1 MIFKNLQQQPP
12 DKILALMTAFK
23 EDPRDQK
30 LDLGVG
36 VYKDPTGITPIMRS
50 IKLAEKK
57 WWEIESSKSYVG
69 LVGDPA
75 FSDAM
80 ISLVLGNSIPRNLI
94 ASAATPGGT
103 GAVRQ
108 GFELF
113 KIANS
118 GVRVFVSDPTWP
130 NHISILQYLNIPF
143 ETYRYF
149 DNETRGVD
157 FDSMVS
163 DLSRAKAGDVILL
176 HGCCHNPTGA
186 NLDKQQWK
194 IIIDLLNKNGA
205 TPMID
210 LAYQG
215 FGDGLEEDAYATRLI
230 AESVPETVIASS
242 CSKNFGIYRERAGLL
257 MLISQDSS
265 KRNINQSMLA
275 YLNRQN
281 YSFPPDHGS
290 RLVSIVLNDKDLRS
304 DWMSELE
311 DIRTS
316 LLNLRVQLADELQK
330 ISGSDRFSFI
340 ASHRGMFSRL
350 GATPSQVDKMR
361 KEFGIYMVS
370 DSRFNVAGLN
380 NDCLLYTSPSPRDQR
395 GSRMPSS
402 A

>member
-57 WWEIESSKSYVG
+57 WWEIESSKAYVG

-75 FSDAM
+75 FSDAI

-113 KIANS
+113 KIANP

-186 NLDKQQWK
+186 NLDKKQWK

-311 DIRTS
+311 DIRNS
-316 LLNLRVQLADELQK
+316 LLNLRVQLSDELQK

-380 NDCLLYTSPSPRDQR
+380 NETVPALAKAIIET
-395 GSRMPSS
+395 GV
-402 A
+402 

>member
-75 FSDAM
+75 FSDAI

-113 KIANS
+113 KIANP

-163 DLSRAKAGDVILL
+163 DLSRAKAGDVVLL

-194 IIIDLLNKNGA
+194 IIVDLLNKNGS

-215 FGDGLEEDAYATRLI
+215 FGDGLEEDVYATRLI

-257 MLISQDSS
+257 MLVSQDSS

-311 DIRTS
+311 DIRNS
-316 LLNLRVQLADELQK
+316 LLNLRVQLSDELQK

-350 GATPSQVDKMR
+350 GATPSQVEKMR
-361 KEFGIYMVS
+361 TEFGIYMVS

-380 NDCLLYTSPSPRDQR
+380 NETVPALAKAIVET
-395 GSRMPSS
+395 GV
-402 A
+402 

>member
-1 MIFKNLQQQPP
+1 MILKNIQNQPP

-23 EDPRDQK
+23 NDPRDQK

-36 VYKDPTGITPIMRS
+36 VYKDPNGNTPIMRS
-50 IKLAEKK
+50 IKAAEKK
-57 WWEIESSKSYVG
+57 WWEIENSKSYVG

-75 FSDAM
+75 FSDAI
-80 ISLVLGNSIPRNLI
+80 ISLVLGNNIPKNLI

-113 KIANS
+113 KIANPD
-118 GVRVFVSDPTWP
+118 VRVFVSDPTWP
-130 NHISILQYLNIPF
+130 NHISILHYLNIPC

-157 FDSMVS
+157 FGSMVA

-186 NLDKQQWK
+186 NLNKQQWQ
-194 IIIDLLNKNGA
+194 IIIDLLKKSGA

-215 FGDGLEEDAYATRLI
+215 FGDGLDDDAYATRLI
-230 AESVPETVIASS
+230 VESVPETVIASS

-257 MLISQDSS
+257 MLVSQDSS
-265 KRNINQSMLA
+265 RRKINQSMLA
-275 YLNRQN
+275 FLNRQN

-290 RLVSIVLNDKDLRS
+290 RLVSIVLNDTDLRS

-311 DIRTS
+311 DIRNS
-316 LLNLRVQLADELQK
+316 LLNLRIQLSNELQK

-340 ASHRGMFSRL
+340 ASHKGMFSRL
-350 GATPSQVDKMR
+350 GATPSQVEKMR

-380 NDCLLYTSPSPRDQR
+380 YKTVPAFAKAIIETGL
-395 GSRMPSS
+395 
-402 A
+402 

>member
-1 MIFKNLQQQPP
+1 MILKNIQNQPP

-23 EDPRDQK
+23 NDPREQK

-36 VYKDPTGITPIMRS
+36 VYKDPNGNTPIMRS
-50 IKLAEKK
+50 IKAAEKK

-75 FSDAM
+75 FSDAL
-80 ISLVLGNSIPRNLI
+80 ISLVLGSNIPKNLI

-113 KIANS
+113 KIANPEL
-118 GVRVFVSDPTWP
+118 RVFVSDPTWP
-130 NHISILQYLNIPF
+130 NHISILKYLNISC

-149 DNETRGVD
+149 DRETRGVD
-157 FDSMVS
+157 FDAMVA
-163 DLSRAKAGDVILL
+163 DLARAKPGDVILL

-186 NLDKQQWK
+186 NLNKQQWQV
-194 IIIDLLNKNGA
+194 ITDLLNKSGA

-230 AESVPETVIASS
+230 SESVPETVIASS
-242 CSKNFGIYRERAGLL
+242 CSKNFGIYRDRAGLL
-257 MLISQDSS
+257 MIVSQDSS
-265 KRNINQSMLA
+265 RLNINQSMLA
-275 YLNRQN
+275 FLNRQN

-290 RLVSIVLNDKDLRS
+290 RLVSIVLNDTDLRI

-311 DIRTS
+311 DIRNS
-316 LLNLRVQLADELQK
+316 LLNLRLQLSNELQSL
-330 ISGSDRFSFI
+330 SGSDRFSFI
-340 ASHRGMFSRL
+340 TSHRGMFSRL
-350 GATPSQVDKMR
+350 GASPSQVEKMR
-361 KEFGIYMVS
+361 EEFGIYMVS

-380 NDCLLYTSPSPRDQR
+380 KETVPVLAEAIIKT
-395 GSRMPSS
+395 GV
-402 A
+402 

>member
-69 LVGDPA
+69 LAGDPA
-75 FSDAM
+75 FSAAI

-113 KIANS
+113 KVANP

-194 IIIDLLNKNGA
+194 IIVNLLNKNGA

-215 FGDGLEEDAYATRLI
+215 FGDGLEEDVYATRLI

-257 MLISQDSS
+257 MLVSQDSS

-311 DIRTS
+311 DIRNS
-316 LLNLRVQLADELQK
+316 LLNLRVQLSNELQK

-350 GATPSQVDKMR
+350 GATPSQVEKMR
-361 KEFGIYMVS
+361 TEFGIYMVS

-380 NDCLLYTSPSPRDQR
+380 NETVPAFAKAIIET
-395 GSRMPSS
+395 GV
-402 A
+402 

>member
-69 LVGDPA
+69 LAGDPA
-75 FSDAM
+75 FSDAI

-113 KIANS
+113 KVANP

-215 FGDGLEEDAYATRLI
+215 FGDGLEEDVYATRLI
-230 AESVPETVIASS
+230 AETVPETVIASS

-257 MLISQDSS
+257 MLVSQDSS

-311 DIRTS
+311 DIRNS
-316 LLNLRVQLADELQK
+316 LLNLRVQLSNELQK

-350 GATPSQVDKMR
+350 GATPSQVEKMR
-361 KEFGIYMVS
+361 TEFGIYMVS

-380 NDCLLYTSPSPRDQR
+380 SETVPALAKAIIET
-395 GSRMPSS
+395 GV
-402 A
+402 

>member
-69 LVGDPA
+69 LVGDPV

-113 KIANS
+113 KIANP

-311 DIRTS
+311 DIRNS
-316 LLNLRVQLADELQK
+316 LLNLRVQLSDELQK

-350 GATPSQVDKMR
+350 GATPSQVEKMR
-361 KEFGIYMVS
+361 TEFGIYMVS

-380 NDCLLYTSPSPRDQR
+380 NETVPALAKAIVET
-395 GSRMPSS
+395 GV
-402 A
+402 

>member
-69 LVGDPA
+69 LAGDPA
-75 FSDAM
+75 FSDAI
-80 ISLVLGNSIPRNLI
+80 ISLVLGNSIPRNSI

-113 KIANS
+113 KVANP

-194 IIIDLLNKNGA
+194 IIVDLLNKNGA

-215 FGDGLEEDAYATRLI
+215 FGDGLEEDVYATRLI

-257 MLISQDSS
+257 MLVSQDSS

-311 DIRTS
+311 DIRNS
-316 LLNLRVQLADELQK
+316 LLNLRVQLSNELQK

-340 ASHRGMFSRL
+340 ASHRGMFTQL
-350 GATPSQVDKMR
+350 GATPSQVEKMR
-361 KEFGIYMVS
+361 TEFGIYMVS

-380 NDCLLYTSPSPRDQR
+380 SETVPALAKAIIET
-395 GSRMPSS
+395 GV
-402 A
+402 

>member
-75 FSDAM
+75 FSDAI

-113 KIANS
+113 KIANP

-215 FGDGLEEDAYATRLI
+215 FGDGLEEDAYATCLI

-242 CSKNFGIYRERAGLL
+242 CPKNFGIYRERAGLL

-340 ASHRGMFSRL
+340 ASHRGMFSRV
-350 GATPSQVDKMR
+350 GATPSQVEKMR

-380 NDCLLYTSPSPRDQR
+380 NDTVPALAKAIIET
-395 GSRMPSS
+395 GV
-402 A
+402 

>member
-75 FSDAM
+75 FSDAI

-113 KIANS
+113 KIANP

-194 IIIDLLNKNGA
+194 LIIDLLNKNGA

-230 AESVPETVIASS
+230 ADSVPETVIASS

-311 DIRTS
+311 DIRNS
-316 LLNLRVQLADELQK
+316 LLNLRVQLSDELQK

-340 ASHRGMFSRL
+340 ASHRGMFSQL
-350 GATPSQVDKMR
+350 GATPSQVEKMR

-380 NDCLLYTSPSPRDQR
+380 NETVPVLAKAIIET
-395 GSRMPSS
+395 GV
-402 A
+402 

>member
-1 MIFKNLQQQPP
+1 MIFKNLQNQPP

-23 EDPRDQK
+23 DDPREQK

-36 VYKDPTGITPIMRS
+36 VYKDPHGNTPIMRS
-50 IKLAEKK
+50 IKAAEKK
-57 WWEIESSKSYVG
+57 WWEIENSKSYVG

-75 FSDAM
+75 FSDAI
-80 ISLVLGNSIPRNLI
+80 ISLVLGSNIPKNLI

-113 KIANS
+113 KIANPDL
-118 GVRVFVSDPTWP
+118 RVFVSDPTWP
-130 NHISILQYLNIPF
+130 NHISILQYLNIPC

-157 FDSMVS
+157 FDSMVA

-186 NLDKQQWK
+186 NLNNQQWQ
-194 IIIDLLNKNGA
+194 IIIEVLNKSGA

-215 FGDGLEEDAYATRLI
+215 FGDGIEEDAYATRLI

-257 MLISQDSS
+257 MLVSQDSS
-265 KRNINQSMLA
+265 RRNTNQTMLA
-275 YLNRQN
+275 FLNRQN
-281 YSFPPDHGS
+281 FSFPPDHGS
-290 RLVSIVLNDKDLRS
+290 RLVSIVLNDTDLRI

-316 LLNLRVQLADELQK
+316 LLNLRLQLSNELQK
-330 ISGSDRFSFI
+330 LSGSDRFSFI
-340 ASHRGMFSRL
+340 ASHKGMFSRL
-350 GATPSQVDKMR
+350 GASPLQVEKMR
-361 KEFGIYMVS
+361 EKFGIYMVS

-380 NDCLLYTSPSPRDQR
+380 NETIPILAKAIIQT
-395 GSRMPSS
+395 GV
-402 A
+402 

>member
-69 LVGDPA
+69 LAGDPA
-75 FSDAM
+75 FSDAI

-113 KIANS
+113 KVANP

-163 DLSRAKAGDVILL
+163 DLSRAKAGDVVLL

-194 IIIDLLNKNGA
+194 IIVDLLNKNGA

-215 FGDGLEEDAYATRLI
+215 FGDGLEEDVYATRLI

-257 MLISQDSS
+257 MLVSQDSS

-311 DIRTS
+311 DIRNS
-316 LLNLRVQLADELQK
+316 LLNLRVQLSNELQK

-350 GATPSQVDKMR
+350 GATPSQVEKMR
-361 KEFGIYMVS
+361 TEFGIYMVS

-380 NDCLLYTSPSPRDQR
+380 NETVPALAKAIIET
-395 GSRMPSS
+395 GV
-402 A
+402 

>member
-1 MIFKNLQQQPP
+1 M
-12 DKILALMTAFK
+12 
-23 EDPRDQK
+23 
-30 LDLGVG
+30 
-36 VYKDPTGITPIMRS
+36 
-50 IKLAEKK
+50 
-57 WWEIESSKSYVG
+57 
-69 LVGDPA
+69 
-75 FSDAM
+75 
-80 ISLVLGNSIPRNLI
+80 GNSIPRNLI

-113 KIANS
+113 KVANP

-157 FDSMVS
+157 SDSMVS

-311 DIRTS
+311 DIRNS
-316 LLNLRVQLADELQK
+316 LLNLRVQLSTELQK
-330 ISGSDRFSFI
+330 ISGSDCSSFI
-340 ASHRGMFSRL
+340 ASHRGMISRL
-350 GATPSQVDKMR
+350 GATPSQVEQMR
-361 KEFGIYMVS
+361 TEFGIFMVF

-380 NDCLLYTSPSPRDQR
+380 NETVPALAKAIIET
-395 GSRMPSS
+395 GV
-402 A
+402 

>member
-1 MIFKNLQQQPP
+1 MILKNIQNQPP

-23 EDPRDQK
+23 NDPRDQK

-36 VYKDPTGITPIMRS
+36 VYKDPNGNTPIMRS
-50 IKLAEKK
+50 IKAAEKK

-75 FSDAM
+75 FSDAL
-80 ISLVLGNSIPRNLI
+80 ISLVLGSNIPKNLI

-113 KIANS
+113 KIANPEL
-118 GVRVFVSDPTWP
+118 RVFVSDPTWP
-130 NHISILQYLNIPF
+130 NHISILKYLNIPC

-157 FDSMVS
+157 FDSMVA
-163 DLSRAKAGDVILL
+163 DLARAKAGDVILL

-186 NLDKQQWK
+186 NLNKQQWQE
-194 IIIDLLNKNGA
+194 ITDLLNKSGA

-215 FGDGLEEDAYATRLI
+215 FGDGLEEDAHATRLI

-242 CSKNFGIYRERAGLL
+242 CSKNFGIYRDRAGLL
-257 MLISQDSS
+257 MLVSQDSS
-265 KRNINQSMLA
+265 RRNTNQSMLA
-275 YLNRQN
+275 FLNRQN

-290 RLVSIVLNDKDLRS
+290 RLVSIVLNDTDLRI

-311 DIRTS
+311 DIRNS
-316 LLNLRVQLADELQK
+316 LLNLRLQLSNELQK
-330 ISGSDRFSFI
+330 LSGSDRFSFI

-350 GATPSQVDKMR
+350 GASPLQVEKMR
-361 KEFGIYMVS
+361 EEFGIYMVS

-380 NDCLLYTSPSPRDQR
+380 TETVPILAKAIIQT
-395 GSRMPSS
+395 GI
-402 A
+402 

>member
-75 FSDAM
+75 FSDAI
-80 ISLVLGNSIPRNLI
+80 ISLVLGNNIPRNLI

-113 KIANS
+113 KVANPD
-118 GVRVFVSDPTWP
+118 VRVFVSDPTWP

-194 IIIDLLNKNGA
+194 IIVNLLNKNGA

-215 FGDGLEEDAYATRLI
+215 FGDGLEEDVYATRLI

-257 MLISQDSS
+257 MLVSQDSS

-311 DIRTS
+311 DIRNS
-316 LLNLRVQLADELQK
+316 LLNLRVQLSNELQK

-350 GATPSQVDKMR
+350 GATPSQVEKMR
-361 KEFGIYMVS
+361 TEFGIYMVS

-380 NDCLLYTSPSPRDQR
+380 NETVPALAKAIIET
-395 GSRMPSS
+395 GV
-402 A
+402 

>member
-75 FSDAM
+75 FSDAI

-113 KIANS
+113 KIANP

-242 CSKNFGIYRERAGLL
+242 CSKNFGIYRERTGLL

-350 GATPSQVDKMR
+350 GATPSQVEKMR

-380 NDCLLYTSPSPRDQR
+380 NDTVPALAKAIIET
-395 GSRMPSS
+395 GV
-402 A
+402 

>member
-57 WWEIESSKSYVG
+57 WWEIESSKSYVS

-75 FSDAM
+75 FSDAI
-80 ISLVLGNSIPRNLI
+80 ISLVLGNNIPRNLI

-108 GFELF
+108 GCELF
-113 KIANS
+113 KIANPD
-118 GVRVFVSDPTWP
+118 VRVFVSDPTWP

-194 IIIDLLNKNGA
+194 IIVDLLNKNGA

-215 FGDGLEEDAYATRLI
+215 FGDGLEEDVYATRLI

-257 MLISQDSS
+257 MLVSQDSS

-311 DIRTS
+311 DIRNS
-316 LLNLRVQLADELQK
+316 LLNLRVQLSNELQK

-340 ASHRGMFSRL
+340 ASHRGMFTRL
-350 GATPSQVDKMR
+350 GATPSQVEKMR
-361 KEFGIYMVS
+361 TEFGIYMVS

-380 NDCLLYTSPSPRDQR
+380 NETVPALAKAIIET
-395 GSRMPSS
+395 GV
-402 A
+402 

>member
-69 LVGDPA
+69 LAGDPA
-75 FSDAM
+75 FSDAI
-80 ISLVLGNSIPRNLI
+80 ISLVLGSSIPRNFI

-113 KIANS
+113 KVANP

-215 FGDGLEEDAYATRLI
+215 FGDGLEEDVYATRLI

-257 MLISQDSS
+257 MLVSQDSS

-311 DIRTS
+311 DIRNS
-316 LLNLRVQLADELQK
+316 LLNLRVQLSNELQK

-340 ASHRGMFSRL
+340 ASHRGMFTQL
-350 GATPSQVDKMR
+350 GATPSQVEKMR
-361 KEFGIYMVS
+361 TEFGIYMVS

-380 NDCLLYTSPSPRDQR
+380 NETVPALAKAIIET
-395 GSRMPSS
+395 GV
-402 A
+402 

>member
-12 DKILALMTAFK
+12 DKILALMNEFK

-75 FSDAM
+75 FSDAI

-113 KIANS
+113 KIANP

-130 NHISILQYLNIPF
+130 NHISILQYLNIPS
-143 ETYRYF
+143 ENYRYF

-290 RLVSIVLNDKDLRS
+290 RLVSIVLNDKDLRF

-311 DIRTS
+311 DIRNS
-316 LLNLRVQLADELQK
+316 LLNLRVQLSDELQK
-330 ISGSDRFSFI
+330 ISGSNRFSFI

-350 GATPSQVDKMR
+350 GATPSQVEKMR

-380 NDCLLYTSPSPRDQR
+380 NETVPALAKAIIET
-395 GSRMPSS
+395 GV
-402 A
+402 

>member
-69 LVGDPA
+69 LAGDPA
-75 FSDAM
+75 FSDAI

-113 KIANS
+113 KVANP

-194 IIIDLLNKNGA
+194 IIVNLLNKNGA

-215 FGDGLEEDAYATRLI
+215 FGDGLEEDVYATRLI

-311 DIRTS
+311 DIRNS
-316 LLNLRVQLADELQK
+316 LLNLRVQLSNELQK

-350 GATPSQVDKMR
+350 GATPSQVEKMR
-361 KEFGIYMVS
+361 TEFGIYMVS

-380 NDCLLYTSPSPRDQR
+380 NETVPAFAKAIIET
-395 GSRMPSS
+395 GV
-402 A
+402 

>member
-1 MIFKNLQQQPP
+1 MILKNIQNQPP

-23 EDPRDQK
+23 NDPRDQK

-36 VYKDPTGITPIMRS
+36 VYKDPNGNTPIMRS
-50 IKLAEKK
+50 IKAAEKK

-75 FSDAM
+75 FSDAL
-80 ISLVLGNSIPRNLI
+80 ISLVLGSNIPKNLI

-113 KIANS
+113 KIANPEL
-118 GVRVFVSDPTWP
+118 RVFVSDPTWP
-130 NHISILQYLNIPF
+130 NHISILKYLNIPC

-157 FDSMVS
+157 FDSMVA
-163 DLSRAKAGDVILL
+163 DLARAKAGDVILL

-186 NLDKQQWK
+186 NLNKQQWQE
-194 IIIDLLNKNGA
+194 ITDLLNKSGA

-230 AESVPETVIASS
+230 SESVSETVIASS
-242 CSKNFGIYRERAGLL
+242 CSKNFGIYRDRAGLL
-257 MLISQDSS
+257 MLVSQDSS
-265 KRNINQSMLA
+265 RRNTNQSMLA
-275 YLNRQN
+275 FLNRQN

-290 RLVSIVLNDKDLRS
+290 RLVSIVLNDTDLRI

-311 DIRTS
+311 DIRNS
-316 LLNLRVQLADELQK
+316 LLSLRLQLSNELQK
-330 ISGSDRFSFI
+330 LSGSDRFSFI

-350 GATPSQVDKMR
+350 GASPLQVEKMR
-361 KEFGIYMVS
+361 EEFGIYMVS

-380 NDCLLYTSPSPRDQR
+380 TETVPILAKAIIQT
-395 GSRMPSS
+395 GI
-402 A
+402 

>member
-75 FSDAM
+75 FSDAI
-80 ISLVLGNSIPRNLI
+80 ISLVLGNNIPRNLI

-113 KIANS
+113 KIANPD
-118 GVRVFVSDPTWP
+118 VRVFVSDPTWP
-130 NHISILQYLNIPF
+130 NHISILQYLNIPI

-157 FDSMVS
+157 FGSMVS
-163 DLSRAKAGDVILL
+163 DLSRATAGDVVLL

-215 FGDGLEEDAYATRLI
+215 FGDGLEEDVYATRLI

-257 MLISQDSS
+257 MLVSQDSS

-311 DIRTS
+311 DIRNS
-316 LLNLRVQLADELQK
+316 LLNLRVQLSNELQK

-350 GATPSQVDKMR
+350 GATPSQVEKMR
-361 KEFGIYMVS
+361 TEFGIYMVS

-380 NDCLLYTSPSPRDQR
+380 NETVPALAKAIVET
-395 GSRMPSS
+395 GV
-402 A
+402 

>member
-69 LVGDPA
+69 LAGDPA
-75 FSDAM
+75 FSDAI
-80 ISLVLGNSIPRNLI
+80 ISLVLGNSIPRNFI

-113 KIANS
+113 KVANP

-194 IIIDLLNKNGA
+194 IIVDLLNKNGA

-215 FGDGLEEDAYATRLI
+215 FGDGLEEDVYATRLI

-257 MLISQDSS
+257 MLVSQDSS

-311 DIRTS
+311 DIRNS
-316 LLNLRVQLADELQK
+316 LLNLRVQLSNELQK

-350 GATPSQVDKMR
+350 GATPSQVEKMR
-361 KEFGIYMVS
+361 TEFGIYMVS

-380 NDCLLYTSPSPRDQR
+380 NETVPALAKAIVET
-395 GSRMPSS
+395 GV
-402 A
+402 

>member
-69 LVGDPA
+69 LAGDPA
-75 FSDAM
+75 FSDAI
-80 ISLVLGNSIPRNLI
+80 ISLVLGNSIPRNFI

-113 KIANS
+113 KVANP

-194 IIIDLLNKNGA
+194 IIVDLLNKNGA

-215 FGDGLEEDAYATRLI
+215 FGDGLEEDVYATRLI

-257 MLISQDSS
+257 MLVSHDSS

-311 DIRTS
+311 DIRNS
-316 LLNLRVQLADELQK
+316 LLNLRVQLSNELQK

-340 ASHRGMFSRL
+340 ASHRGMFTQL
-350 GATPSQVDKMR
+350 GATPSQVEKMR
-361 KEFGIYMVS
+361 TEFGIYMVS

-380 NDCLLYTSPSPRDQR
+380 NETVPALAKAIIET
-395 GSRMPSS
+395 GV
-402 A
+402 

>member
-69 LVGDPA
+69 LAGDPA
-75 FSDAM
+75 FSDAI

-113 KIANS
+113 KIANP

-163 DLSRAKAGDVILL
+163 DLSRAKAGDVVLL

-194 IIIDLLNKNGA
+194 IIVDLLNKNGA

-215 FGDGLEEDAYATRLI
+215 FGDGLEEDVYATRLI

-257 MLISQDSS
+257 MLVSQDSS

-311 DIRTS
+311 DIRNS
-316 LLNLRVQLADELQK
+316 LLNLRVQLSNELQK

-350 GATPSQVDKMR
+350 GATPSQVEKMR
-361 KEFGIYMVS
+361 TEFGIYMVS

-380 NDCLLYTSPSPRDQR
+380 NETVPALAKAIIET
-395 GSRMPSS
+395 GV
-402 A
+402 

>member
-69 LVGDPA
+69 LAGDPA
-75 FSDAM
+75 FSDAI

-113 KIANS
+113 KIANP

-350 GATPSQVDKMR
+350 GATPSQVEKMR

-380 NDCLLYTSPSPRDQR
+380 NETVPALAKAIIET
-395 GSRMPSS
+395 GV
-402 A
+402 

>member
-113 KIANS
+113 KIANP

-194 IIIDLLNKNGA
+194 LIIDLLNKNGA

-350 GATPSQVDKMR
+350 GATPSQVEKMR
-361 KEFGIYMVS
+361 KQFGIYMVS

-380 NDCLLYTSPSPRDQR
+380 NETVPALAKAIIET
-395 GSRMPSS
+395 GV
-402 A
+402 

>member
-1 MIFKNLQQQPP
+1 MILKNIQNQPP

-23 EDPRDQK
+23 NDPRDQK

-36 VYKDPTGITPIMRS
+36 VYKDPNGNTPIMRS
-50 IKLAEKK
+50 IKEAEKK

-75 FSDAM
+75 FSDAL
-80 ISLVLGNSIPRNLI
+80 ISLVLGSNIPKNLI

-113 KIANS
+113 KIANPEL
-118 GVRVFVSDPTWP
+118 RVFVSDPTWP
-130 NHISILQYLNIPF
+130 NHISILKYLNIPC

-157 FDSMVS
+157 FDSMVA
-163 DLSRAKAGDVILL
+163 DLARAKAGDVILL

-186 NLDKQQWK
+186 NLNKQQWQE
-194 IIIDLLNKNGA
+194 ITDLLNKSGA

-230 AESVPETVIASS
+230 SESVPETVIASS
-242 CSKNFGIYRERAGLL
+242 CSKNFGIYRDRAGLL
-257 MLISQDSS
+257 MLVSQDSS
-265 KRNINQSMLA
+265 RRNTNQSMLA
-275 YLNRQN
+275 FLNRQN

-290 RLVSIVLNDKDLRS
+290 RLVSIVLNDTDLRI

-311 DIRTS
+311 NIRNS
-316 LLNLRVQLADELQK
+316 LLSLRLQLSNELQK
-330 ISGSDRFSFI
+330 LSGSDRFSFI

-350 GATPSQVDKMR
+350 GASPLQVEKMR
-361 KEFGIYMVS
+361 EEFGIYMVS

-380 NDCLLYTSPSPRDQR
+380 TETVPILAKAIIQT
-395 GSRMPSS
+395 GI
-402 A
+402 

>member
-75 FSDAM
+75 FSDAI

-113 KIANS
+113 KIANPD
-118 GVRVFVSDPTWP
+118 VRVFVSDPTWP

-186 NLDKQQWK
+186 NLHKQQWK
-194 IIIDLLNKNGA
+194 IIIDLLNENGA

-275 YLNRQN
+275 YLNSQT

-311 DIRTS
+311 DIRNS
-316 LLNLRVQLADELQK
+316 LLNLRVQLSDELQK

-350 GATPSQVDKMR
+350 GATPSQVEKMR

-380 NDCLLYTSPSPRDQR
+380 NETVPALAKAIIET
-395 GSRMPSS
+395 GV
-402 A
+402 

>member
-1 MIFKNLQQQPP
+1 MIFNNLQQQPP

-69 LVGDPA
+69 LAGDPA
-75 FSDAM
+75 FSDAI
-80 ISLVLGNSIPRNLI
+80 ISLVLGNSIPRNSI

-113 KIANS
+113 KVANP

-194 IIIDLLNKNGA
+194 INVDLLNKNGA

-215 FGDGLEEDAYATRLI
+215 FGDGLEEDVYATRLI

-257 MLISQDSS
+257 MLVSQDSS

-311 DIRTS
+311 DIRNS
-316 LLNLRVQLADELQK
+316 LLNLRVQLSNELQK

-350 GATPSQVDKMR
+350 GATPSQVEKMR
-361 KEFGIYMVS
+361 TEFGIYMVS

-380 NDCLLYTSPSPRDQR
+380 NETVPALAKAIIET
-395 GSRMPSS
+395 GV
-402 A
+402 

>member
-1 MIFKNLQQQPP
+1 MILKNIQNQPP

-23 EDPRDQK
+23 NDPRDQK

-36 VYKDPTGITPIMRS
+36 VYKDPNGNTPIMRS
-50 IKLAEKK
+50 IKEAEKK

-75 FSDAM
+75 FSDAL
-80 ISLVLGNSIPRNLI
+80 ISLVLGSNIPKNLI

-113 KIANS
+113 KIANPEL
-118 GVRVFVSDPTWP
+118 RVFVSDPTWP
-130 NHISILQYLNIPF
+130 NHISILKYLNIPC

-157 FDSMVS
+157 FDSMVA
-163 DLSRAKAGDVILL
+163 DLARAKAGDVILL

-186 NLDKQQWK
+186 NLNKQQWQE
-194 IIIDLLNKNGA
+194 ITDLLNKSGA

-215 FGDGLEEDAYATRLI
+215 FGDGLEEDAHATRLI

-242 CSKNFGIYRERAGLL
+242 CSKNFGIYRDRAGLL
-257 MLISQDSS
+257 MLVSQDSS
-265 KRNINQSMLA
+265 RRNTNQSMLA
-275 YLNRQN
+275 FLNRQN

-290 RLVSIVLNDKDLRS
+290 RLVSIVLNDTDLRI

-311 DIRTS
+311 NIRNS
-316 LLNLRVQLADELQK
+316 LLSLRLQLSNELQK
-330 ISGSDRFSFI
+330 LSGSDRFSFI

-350 GATPSQVDKMR
+350 GASPLQVEKMR
-361 KEFGIYMVS
+361 EEFGIYMVS

-380 NDCLLYTSPSPRDQR
+380 TETVPILAKAIIQT
-395 GSRMPSS
+395 GI
-402 A
+402 

>member
-69 LVGDPA
+69 LAGDPA
-75 FSDAM
+75 FSDAI

-113 KIANS
+113 KVANP

-194 IIIDLLNKNGA
+194 IIVDLLNKNGA

-215 FGDGLEEDAYATRLI
+215 FGDGLEEDVYATRLI

-311 DIRTS
+311 DIRNS
-316 LLNLRVQLADELQK
+316 LLNLRVQLSNELQK

-350 GATPSQVDKMR
+350 GATPSQVEKMR
-361 KEFGIYMVS
+361 TEFGIYMVS

-380 NDCLLYTSPSPRDQR
+380 NETVPALAKAIIET
-395 GSRMPSS
+395 GV
-402 A
+402 

>member
-69 LVGDPA
+69 LAGDPA
-75 FSDAM
+75 FSDAI
-80 ISLVLGNSIPRNLI
+80 ISLVLGNSIPRNSI

-113 KIANS
+113 KVANP

-194 IIIDLLNKNGA
+194 IIVDLLNKNGA

-215 FGDGLEEDAYATRLI
+215 FGDGLEEDVYATRLI

-257 MLISQDSS
+257 MLVSQDSS

-311 DIRTS
+311 DIRNS
-316 LLNLRVQLADELQK
+316 LLNLRVQLSNELQK

-340 ASHRGMFSRL
+340 ASHRGMFTQL
-350 GATPSQVDKMR
+350 GATPSQVEKMR
-361 KEFGIYMVS
+361 TEFGIYMVS

-380 NDCLLYTSPSPRDQR
+380 NETVPALAKAIIET
-395 GSRMPSS
+395 GV
-402 A
+402 

>member
-69 LVGDPA
+69 LAGDPA
-75 FSDAM
+75 FSDAI
-80 ISLVLGNSIPRNLI
+80 ISLVLGNSIPRNSI

-113 KIANS
+113 KVANP

-194 IIIDLLNKNGA
+194 IIVDLLNKNGA

-215 FGDGLEEDAYATRLI
+215 FGDGLEEDVYATRLI
-230 AESVPETVIASS
+230 AETVPETVIASS

-257 MLISQDSS
+257 MLVSQDSS

-311 DIRTS
+311 DIRNS
-316 LLNLRVQLADELQK
+316 LLNLRVQLSNELQK

-350 GATPSQVDKMR
+350 GATPSQVEKMR
-361 KEFGIYMVS
+361 TEFGIYMVS

-380 NDCLLYTSPSPRDQR
+380 SETVPALAKAIIET
-395 GSRMPSS
+395 GV
-402 A
+402 